1 MGRVV
6 SLSQQLWLEGARKG
20 GGGGGEAP
28 GIGQRLSHH
37 LFTLRC

>member
-20 GGGGGEAP
+20 GGGGGEVP
-28 GIGQRLSHH
+28 GDRAATQPSPLHLS
-37 LFTLRC
+37 C